1 MISGEGEIDPGSDS
15 RKAKSLTYGLH
26 IDQNRP
32 LGDTFRKARVS
43 RHKVNVRIVNEHD
56 SAPSWMFEN
65 LLNIGSG
72 DQVPGWI
79 SRCSNVNYFNRRI
92 C

>member
-1 MISGEGEIDPGSDS
+1 MRNFWRGESGPESDS

-26 IDQNRP
+26 NDQIRP
-32 LGDTFRKARVS
+32 LGDTFREARVS
-43 RHKVNVRIVNEHD
+43 RHKVNLHFVNEHD

-72 DQVPGWI
+72 DLI
-79 SRCSNVNYFNRRI
+79 DESAETALLI
-92 C
+92 A